1 MGMTERKPQEDTLTT
16 VQPLPEQTD
25 AVLRDLMQILVDG
38 ERGFAKAADALADD
52 GHTELA
58 SKMKDFAEQRQ
69 RLSMELQEAASDYA
83 TISDADGTTS
93 GGLHRAWMGL
103 TDALTGDDPHAVLA
117 EAERGEDRAKATYE
131 KVLKEDLPEDLKTII
146 SRQAREV
153 ISAHDE
159 VRDLRDQHAE

>member
-1 MGMTERKPQEDTLTT
+1 MTT

-38 ERGFAKAADALADD
+38 EKGFGKAADALAED

-58 SKMKDFAEQRQ
+58 SRMKDFAEQRQ
-69 RLSMELQEAASDYA
+69 RLSMELQEAASEYA
-83 TISDADGTTS
+83 TISDVAGTTT

-103 TDALTGDDPHAVLA
+103 ADALTGDDPHAVLA
-117 EAERGEDRAKATYE
+117 AAERGEDRAKTAYD
-131 KVLKEDLPEDLKTII
+131 KVLNEDLPEDLKEII
-146 SRQAREV
+146 SRQATEV

-159 VRDLRDQHAE
+159 VRDLRDQHAD